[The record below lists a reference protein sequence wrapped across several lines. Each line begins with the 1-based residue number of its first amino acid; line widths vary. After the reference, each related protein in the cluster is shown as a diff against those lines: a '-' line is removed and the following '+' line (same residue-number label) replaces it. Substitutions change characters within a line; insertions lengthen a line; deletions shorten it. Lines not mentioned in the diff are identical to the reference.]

1 MDIVHLSDT
10 HLGYS
15 EFHRI
20 DPDTGINQREQD
32 VYNAFISVVDRILDL
47 EPDLVV
53 HSGDL
58 FDNVR
63 PKNRAVNLATEQ
75 FSRLSEA
82 GIKTVLIAGNHDTPK
97 IATTGTITRALDRLP
112 HIEAVTSDPGGNGSG
127 YRKIPVGDMLV
138 HAVSD
143 APTENELTQRIESL
157 KPDPGYNW
165 NVLVLHA
172 GIRALAGKVF
182 SGEFNEHHVDR
193 NVIEGGGFDYV
204 ALGHYHKRMEV
215 NLSSDTLAV
224 YSGAPERFSF
234 NESSYRPGFLRVHFR
249 SEEVSYEEE
258 PIETRN
264 FVNLGT
270 VDGEELSLPEIH
282 EEIESRL
289 PEKSELV
296 DSMISLK
303 VKGIDPNSYL
313 LLEERLLDDLRD
325 RAFETSFQVI
335 GRDELG
341 EDTSSLAFSD
351 LRIEFSNFI
360 KDRAN
365 IPENIEPEKLIET
378 GQKYL
383 GIALGEEDEG

>member
-10 HLGYS
+10 HLGYR

-32 VYNAFISVVDRILDL
+32 VYNAFTRVIDRILDL
-47 EPDLVV
+47 SPDLAL

-63 PKNRAVNLATEQ
+63 PTNRAVNLATEQ

-112 HIEAVTSDPGGNGSG
+112 HIEAVTSDPDGDGSG
-127 YRKIPVGDMLV
+127 YRKIPTGDMLV

-143 APTENELTQRIESL
+143 APTESQLAERIESL
-157 KPDPGYNW
+157 EPDPDYRW

-172 GIRALAGKVF
+172 GISALEGGVF
-182 SGEFNEHHVDR
+182 SGEFNEHHIDKE
-193 NVIEGGGFDYV
+193 IIGGSGFDYV
-204 ALGHYHKRMEV
+204 ALGHYHKRIEV

-234 NESSYRPGFLRVHFR
+234 NESSYSPGFLRVRFDD
-249 SEEVSYEEE
+249 EGVNYEEE
-258 PIETRN
+258 LLETRK
-264 FVNLGT
+264 FFDLDT
-270 VDGEELSLPEIH
+270 VDGEELSLPEIQ

-289 PEKSELV
+289 PERSKLV
-296 DSMISLK
+296 DSMLSLK
-303 VKGIDPNSYL
+303 VKGIDSNSYS

-325 RAFETSFQVI
+325 LAFETSFQLI
-335 GRDELG
+335 SSDELG
-341 EDTSSLAFSD
+341 EDTSTLAFSD
-351 LRIEFSNFI
+351 LRTEFSNFM
-360 KDRAN
+360 KERAN
-365 IPENIEPEKLIET
+365 VPEEVDPEKLVET